1 MLAHEIAVQLQAVGE
16 TVGALIILDQYPKDP
31 GIRTVI
37 GDEPAPDEE
46 AQLAALTEVVRKEA
60 GAVPGN
66 APDEELRRFA
76 VLRRNNFTCINA
88 HEYGR
93 FDGDALLV
101 VADRSIPERAPTAEL
116 CKPYITGE
124 ISEVRLPCGHED
136 LNTPA
141 MLGQMW
147 AVAASWLGRNGDA
160 PSSWPAARGPPRH
173 AHGGPARRLIGRSAA
188 GVAPSPGRC
197 LLLVSD
203 LLQVANLLVVAQTA
217 TTAGARAPGPGHQPS
232 STR

>member
-1 MLAHEIAVQLQAVGE
+1 MVLMVAVLIQRMDLSSMADGLDTPLYSLQAPGLDGKRPLSTSLREAATVSLEHIRSVQPTGPYHLLGWSLRRVLAHEIAVQLQAVGE

-60 GAVPGN
+60 GAVLGN

-101 VADRSIPERAPTAEL
+101 VADRSISERAPTAEL
-116 CKPYITGE
+116 WKPYITGE

-147 AVAASWLGRNGDA
+147 AVAAPWLGRSGDA
-160 PSSWPAARGPPRH
+160 PSS
-173 AHGGPARRLIGRSAA
+173 
-188 GVAPSPGRC
+188 
-197 LLLVSD
+197 
-203 LLQVANLLVVAQTA
+203 
-217 TTAGARAPGPGHQPS
+217 
-232 STR
+232 